1 MKIDTDITPFA
12 KLVQLGSETIYPG
25 WYIRYYVG
33 GHLLTERLEI
43 SDEAEA
49 NDAHSEAAVY
59 LGCARNQ
66 VQVESTVGGSVLPR
80 PA

>member
-1 MKIDTDITPFA
+1 MKFDTDITPLA
-12 KLVQLGSETIYPG
+12 KLVLLGNETIYPG

-43 SDEAEA
+43 SDEA
-49 NDAHSEAAVY
+49 DAVQAVSEAAGY
-59 LGCARNQ
+59 LGCTRDQ
-66 VQVESTVGGSVLPR
+66 VHVESPVGGSVLPR